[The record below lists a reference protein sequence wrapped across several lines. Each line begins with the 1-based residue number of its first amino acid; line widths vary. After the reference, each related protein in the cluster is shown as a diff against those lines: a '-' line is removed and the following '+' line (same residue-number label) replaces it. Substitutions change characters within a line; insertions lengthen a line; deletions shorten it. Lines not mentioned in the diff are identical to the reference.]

1 MAVICRVGA
10 NSIVPKSVFKIHP
23 AIGIARVGDH
33 PDQFF
38 TGPEVPF
45 RTAAPPGS
53 FFKAGG
59 QVKRQGARFRI
70 FDYGDVS
77 ATGIPN
83 CEPREIN
90 IKDPEVVKI
99 EWTVELANRKASFF
113 QFNGTSGDN
122 GPYAASP
129 FRPFERRRNGGDQTL
144 EITPGPR
151 TATAT
156 KSLAPANPGDQFVDA
171 GARFTFSNPKV
182 PAAITTL
189 GELFLDLDGNLV
201 VLGGHGKSASKPA
214 GATLLTYANN
224 DHWFDDVSDGPVTAK
239 VTLKSGKIVT
249 CEGAWMICGPPD
261 FAPVVRNVV
270 TLFDVLWDVAVRLLG
285 PLPSNDPRFDRG
297 WKRLADQKTAMAA
310 YRPSWKFDIEP
321 VILATKNMSAVYR
334 PAVGH
339 HAGTMAIN
347 DLFDP
352 DPAKNPI
359 RNMVLQFMRPPPGVA
374 GASGAATMPRLLGD
388 EPYEFS
394 HPRYR
399 ATVTPTQYT
408 LFQKWA
414 AGNFID
420 DHAVTPSTAITPEG
434 LDQAALENCVGAAMY
449 PGIEASW
456 LIRNP
461 RVFKE
466 PFRIKNGASFS
477 VTAKGAAGST
487 HTESLTVRPGF
498 FTQQMALPWQADFAD
513 CKREQVDVPP
523 PPAPRPPDAGQ
534 EFGWWPG
541 QRPDETP
548 GGLPW
553 ARPTTGVWPAEPISQ
568 PTFVANGVQPSHAQM
583 VANVMKFG
591 FIKLSGASFIED
603 ERNPSVP

>member
-1 MAVICRVGA
+1 MSVICRTDA

-33 PDQFF
+33 PTQFF

-45 RTAAPPGS
+45 SSAAPPGGT
-53 FFKAGG
+53 FKAGG
-59 QVKRQGARFRI
+59 KVKRQGARFRI

-77 ATGIPN
+77 PAGIPN
-83 CEPREIN
+83 CRPREIN

-99 EWTVELANRKASFF
+99 EWKVELANRKASFF
-113 QFNGTSGDN
+113 QFDGTSGDN

-129 FRPFERRRNGGDQTL
+129 FRPFERRRNGGDASL
-144 EITPGPR
+144 EILPGLR
-151 TATAT
+151 AATAG
-156 KSLAPANPGDQFVDA
+156 KGLAPASPGDQFVDA
-171 GARFTFSNPKV
+171 GARFTFTNPKV

-201 VLGGHGKSASKPA
+201 VLGGHGHSAAKPA
-214 GATLLTYANN
+214 GAPLLNYANN

-239 VTLKSGKIVT
+239 VTLKSGKVVT
-249 CEGAWMICGPPD
+249 CEGAWVVCGPPD
-261 FAPVVRNVV
+261 FAPAVRNVV

-285 PLPSNDPRFDRG
+285 PLPSNDPRFDRE

-310 YRPSWKFDIEP
+310 YKPSWKLDIEP
-321 VILATKNMSAVYR
+321 VIRAARDMSAVYK
-334 PAVGH
+334 PAVPQH
-339 HAGTMAIN
+339 GTMAGPA
-347 DLFDP
+347 LFDP
-352 DPAKNPI
+352 APANNAL
-359 RNMVLQFMRPPPGVA
+359 RAMVLSFLRPPPGVA
-374 GASGAATMPRLLGD
+374 AVGAKTMPRLLGD
-388 EPYEFS
+388 EPYEPA

-408 LFQKWA
+408 LLQKWA

-420 DHAVTPSTAITPEG
+420 DHATATVAAITPEG

-461 RVFKE
+461 AVFKE
-466 PFRIKNGASFS
+466 PFRIKPGAALS
-477 VTAKGAAGST
+477 VTAKTVAGT
-487 HTESLTVRPGF
+487 HTETLTVRSGF

-513 CKREQVDVPP
+513 CAREQVLPP
-523 PPAPRPPDAGQ
+523 NPPAPSPPDLGQ

-541 QRPDETP
+541 QRPDEAP
-548 GGLPW
+548 GGAAW
-553 ARPTTGVWPAEPISQ
+553 ARPTAGVWPAEPVSQ
-568 PTFVANGVQPSHAQM
+568 PTFVANGVHPSHAQM

-591 FIKLSGASFIED
+591 FVVASGAGFAED